1 MKEMFDSESPVETG
15 YEEAYADYQDGAGVA
30 SAYVKHA
37 VKNATY
43 MRRIEI
49 MRENK
54 LLMSTIKDVYDY

>member
-1 MKEMFDSESPVETG
+1 MFDSDSPVETS
-15 YEEAYADYQDGAGVA
+15 YEDTYADYQDSAGVSNA
-30 SAYVKHA
+30 HVKPA